1 MLMKKIGGAVTGYG
15 ARGCSAV
22 GTAGQAGSPASIGA
36 PPERKSWHAGFESPP
51 SNFTGDKMIK
61 APFRLIG
68 SKARVGAVIM
78 GHLKTP
84 GLELFVDVFGGS
96 GAMTVA
102 AAQAGFQKLIFN
114 DIDGDIIA
122 FFRVLRDDGQRR
134 LLMRWLRDTP
144 MSRAEYQRLGSI
156 YEAGNRSFA
165 KLPAVERAAALF
177 YRSAYSYGAK
187 LSTGGFSCSTSDTTF
202 IKERKS
208 YASRLRLLGRFAEF
222 WREVAIENLGFDEL
236 IRAYGRRKN
245 VLIYC
250 DPPYFGTENYYSR
263 GFAQGNHFM
272 LAEQLTAC
280 AAPAAVSYYAFPG
293 ITDLY
298 PETIWKYVE
307 IAATKNSLRGDKHQS
322 AATELLLVKR

>member
-1 MLMKKIGGAVTGYG
+1 
-15 ARGCSAV
+15 
-22 GTAGQAGSPASIGA
+22 
-36 PPERKSWHAGFESPP
+36 
-51 SNFTGDKMIK
+51 MIK
-61 APFRLIG
+61 APFRLVG
-68 SKARVGAVIM
+68 SKARVSARIM
-78 GHLKTP
+78 EEINVQ

-96 GAMTVA
+96 GA
-102 AAQAGFQKLIFN
+102 
-114 DIDGDIIA
+114 
-122 FFRVLRDDGQRR
+122 
-134 LLMRWLRDTP
+134 
-144 MSRAEYQRLGSI
+144 
-156 YEAGNRSFA
+156 
-165 KLPAVERAAALF
+165 KLPPVERAAALF
-177 YRSAYSYGAK
+177 YRSAYSYGGT
-187 LSTGGFSCSTSDTTF
+187 LSTGGYSCSTSDATF

-280 AAPAAVSYYAFPG
+280 AAEAAVSYYAFPG

-307 IAATKNSLRGDKHQS
+307 IAATKNSQRGDKHQS
-322 AATELLLVKR
+322 AATELLLVKQCHGTSAKR